1 MSNVAT
7 RYTVPELPVVTATEI
22 SSATAR
28 VSESDE
34 LLMRELLSAL
44 SVVSTDTLS
53 QVQDI
58 ARLKGRPAV
67 QVLVDSGFLAAA
79 DARALTA
86 AHDVIKDGVVHRPWA
101 IACLQ
106 RAISEFVPYDEM
118 MRTMELHPL
127 CAFNDSALAEFCLT
141 NALITTLEFE
151 QARRKSL
158 SFGFSIG
165 QSLLKLEY
173 LTIDSYKMVLDLLA
187 MRRSGQ
193 ISEEGARE
201 IVRQSG
207 YNYMRFDRK
216 QGAVRSGTLRM
227 ALTGV
232 AAFLC
237 DTDTF
242 LHDTN
247 TLPALDLLI
256 SARCLDEV
264 TVLGL
269 IEDALEVSSGFDS
282 IFEESLGF
290 GPVVLTTARKMQ
302 ALIFRGELNVETA
315 CRMLVELVKQ
325 Q

>member
-7 RYTVPELPVVTATEI
+7 RYTVPELPVVTPAEVSGVALKATQ
-22 SSATAR
+22 
-28 VSESDE
+28 SDE
-34 LLMRELLSAL
+34 LLMRELLSCL

-58 ARLKGRPAV
+58 ARLRGRPAV
-67 QVLVDSGFLAAA
+67 QVLIESGFLAAA
-79 DARALTA
+79 DARALNS
-86 AHDVIKDGVVHRPWA
+86 AHDVIKDGIVHKPWA

-106 RAISEFVPYDEM
+106 RAVSEFVPYEEM
-118 MRTMELHPL
+118 LRTMELHPL

-158 SFGFSIG
+158 AFGLSIG
-165 QSLLKLEY
+165 QSLLKLGY
-173 LTIDSYKMVLDLLA
+173 LTLDSYKMVLDLLA

-193 ISEEGARE
+193 MSEEGTRE

-216 QGAVRSGTLRM
+216 QGAVRAGTLRM
-227 ALTGV
+227 ALSGV
-232 AAFLC
+232 AAFLHDN
-237 DTDTF
+237 DT
-242 LHDTN
+242 LA
-247 TLPALDLLI
+247 ALDLLI
-256 SARCLDEV
+256 SAHCLDEV

-269 IEDALEVSSGFDS
+269 IEDALEVRSNFDS
-282 IFEESLGF
+282 IFEESLNF

-302 ALIFRGELNVETA
+302 ALIFRGELNTETA
-315 CRMLVELVKQ
+315 CRMLIELVKQ

>member
-22 SSATAR
+22 SHAAAR

-34 LLMRELLSAL
+34 LLMRELLSSL

-58 ARLKGRPAV
+58 ARLKGRSAV
-67 QVLVDSGFLAAA
+67 QVLVESGFLAAA

-118 MRTMELHPL
+118 LRTMELHPL

-158 SFGFSIG
+158 ALGLSIG

-232 AAFLC
+232 VAFLR
-237 DTDTF
+237 DND
-242 LHDTN
+242 

-256 SARCLDEV
+256 AAHCLDEV

-269 IEDALEVSSGFDS
+269 IEDALEVSSSFDS
-282 IFEESLGF
+282 IFEESLGY

-315 CRMLVELVKQ
+315 CRMLIELVKQ

>member
-22 SSATAR
+22 AHAAAR

-34 LLMRELLSAL
+34 LLMRELLSSL

-67 QVLVDSGFLAAA
+67 QVLVESGFLAAA

-86 AHDVIKDGVVHRPWA
+86 AHEVIKDGVVHRPWA

-118 MRTMELHPL
+118 LRTMELHPL

-158 SFGFSIG
+158 SLGLSIG

-227 ALTGV
+227 ALSGV
-232 AAFLC
+232 AAFLR
-237 DTDTF
+237 DTE
-242 LHDTN
+242 

-256 SARCLDEV
+256 AAHCLDEV

-269 IEDALEVSSGFDS
+269 IEDALEVSSSFDS

-302 ALIFRGELNVETA
+302 ALIFRGELNLETA
-315 CRMLVELVKQ
+315 CRMLIELVKQ